1 ELEIA
6 FKPSVAWRS
15 PFEPPDVPPYV
26 VKIVKESSQE
36 VAIYELL
43 QQCDRASPNHTV
55 PCEVIYT
62 DSRPPLLLMPCVG
75 QYSLQFFPHWTT
87 DQVADRFRQIAEGL
101 EFLHDR
107 RIVHLDLR
115 LDNLLISQ
123 PKDVRY
129 HEELELGKVYIVDF
143 SESRL
148 LHLEPGRQPAIDL
161 PQSIIPKPLEMERLD
176 PYSFDVYCLG
186 IVLEN
191 TSQFV
196 YKQRPTPWLL
206 QRCAQWLI
214 GNERGC
220 TGVCRCRP
228 TARRA
233 RQVLVVL
240 QWAFRGLTLVESI
253 FLSVR
258 SVFSARKPPA

>member
-1 ELEIA
+1 
-6 FKPSVAWRS
+6 
-15 PFEPPDVPPYV
+15 
-26 VKIVKESSQE
+26 
-36 VAIYELL
+36 
-43 QQCDRASPNHTV
+43 
-55 PCEVIYT
+55 
-62 DSRPPLLLMPCVG
+62 MPCVG
-75 QYSLQFFPHWTT
+75 HYTKQLFSRWTT
-87 DQVADRFRQIAEGL
+87 SQVVDRFRQIAEGL

-115 LDNLLISQ
+115 LSNLLLARHE
-123 PKDVRY
+123 DVEY
-129 HEELELGKVYIVDF
+129 HKELELGKVYIVDF
-143 SESRL
+143 SESQL
-148 LHLEPGRQPAIDL
+148 LHLGPAQQPAIDL
-161 PQSIIPKPLEMERLD
+161 PQSIIPKPLEMQHFD

-191 TSQFV
+191 TLKFV

-240 QWAFRGLTLVESI
+240 QWAFRGLTLVESML
-253 FLSVR
+253 LSIR
-258 SVFSARKPPA
+258 SVFSAPC